1 MSESL
6 IKNRMDDD
14 IMNIDEEDEDTQ
26 ANKYL
31 TFRLAKE
38 SFGISIRQ
46 IKEIIELQNII
57 EVPDMPYYMKGV
69 INLRGKVIPVIDL
82 RLRFHIEERAYDD
95 RNCIIIIEIDN
106 NNSNNIVGFIV
117 DTVEEVLEITE
128 KNIESSANVKT
139 NSTKDKYIWGLGKV
153 GDSVKILLDVRK
165 ILFEEDVKIMEEMSS
180 QNKER

>member
-1 MSESL
+1 MTVLNIIKFL
-6 IKNRMDDD
+6 IF
-14 IMNIDEEDEDTQ
+14 IEI
-26 ANKYL
+26 
-31 TFRLAKE
+31 
-38 SFGISIRQ
+38 SFGFVFI
-46 IKEIIELQNII
+46 NI
-57 EVPDMPYYMKGV
+57 YLY
-69 INLRGKVIPVIDL
+69 
-82 RLRFHIEERAYDD
+82 
-95 RNCIIIIEIDN
+95 IIEIDN

-128 KNIESSANVKT
+128 NNIESSASVKT